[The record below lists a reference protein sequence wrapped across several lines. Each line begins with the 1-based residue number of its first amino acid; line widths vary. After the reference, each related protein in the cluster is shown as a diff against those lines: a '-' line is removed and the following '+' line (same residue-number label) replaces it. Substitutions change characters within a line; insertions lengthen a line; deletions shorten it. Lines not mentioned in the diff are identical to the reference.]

1 MMSHLGYLEVEQA
14 ENLRSRAKQNWP
26 NEATTLLRLYSSWA
40 MHSKIAGTPKNASV
54 TLATGVGR
62 CITTMEMSTKTN
74 QGT

>member
-1 MMSHLGYLEVEQA
+1 
-14 ENLRSRAKQNWP
+14 
-26 NEATTLLRLYSSWA
+26 